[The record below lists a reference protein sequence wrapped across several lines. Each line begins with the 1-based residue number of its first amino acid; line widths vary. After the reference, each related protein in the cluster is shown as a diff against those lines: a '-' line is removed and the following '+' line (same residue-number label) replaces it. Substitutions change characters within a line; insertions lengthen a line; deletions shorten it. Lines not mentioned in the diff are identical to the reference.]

1 MWKSPV
7 KTDTKVKKLFFGRKK
22 GTFTGKNGFGR
33 KGKTDEKGKE
43 KERGAEREKR
53 GKKKS

>member
-7 KTDTKVKKLFFGRKK
+7 KTDTKVKKPFFGRKK
-22 GTFTGKNGFGR
+22 GTFTGKNGFVR
-33 KGKTDEKGKE
+33 RGKTDEKGKE